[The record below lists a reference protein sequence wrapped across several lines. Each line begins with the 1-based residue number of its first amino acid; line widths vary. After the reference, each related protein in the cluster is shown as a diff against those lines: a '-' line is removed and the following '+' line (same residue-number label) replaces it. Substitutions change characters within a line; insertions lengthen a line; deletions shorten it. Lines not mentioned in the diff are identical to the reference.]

1 MLLLHHLH
9 SKRGDTPCLRSPAGP
24 EATLKGH
31 VQGATAAALQVKMRC
46 LSWTTDR
53 MRMELSCV
61 WMQLRTAGTSEV
73 HKAALCVQ
81 PPIRK
86 FDIPYWSGAG
96 GGGGLRMGRKGK
108 PAKPTTREGKLYTR
122 NQDTTTVGVI
132 LPAGLWANWFSS
144 LKLRWIKS
152 NIFTSCK
159 ASNYHKLCCSVSVLG
174 DASFLLWLENELV
187 PFQVLLDEWS
197 VPCVRTF

>member
-1 MLLLHHLH
+1 MRQHETSMTLQGHWCSDSTSASACLLLHHLH
-9 SKRGDTPCLRSPAGP
+9 SKCGDTPCLRSPAGP
-24 EATLKGH
+24 ETTLKGH

-61 WMQLRTAGTSEV
+61 WMQLRTAGTFEV

-81 PPIRK
+81 PRIRK
-86 FDIPYWSGAG
+86 FDILYWSGAG

-108 PAKPTTREGKLYTR
+108 PAKPTTREGKLYAR
-122 NQDTTTVGVI
+122 NPDTTTVGVI
-132 LPAGLWANWFSS
+132 LPACLWANWFSS

-152 NIFTSCK
+152 NISLHSKHQTITNSL
-159 ASNYHKLCCSVSVLG
+159 ALCPS
-174 DASFLLWLENELV
+174 
-187 PFQVLLDEWS
+187 
-197 VPCVRTF
+197 